1 MRQCGII
8 VVGVFALLVS
18 GCGDGGQTHIGH
30 WTLDT
35 ERMEEEI
42 MAKAEAEGADGM
54 AQFAISMISKME
66 FQLHIQAGGTFEGSA
81 KMFGDVDHIT
91 GRWEITPEG
100 ILVTPETS
108 NGEPHGTGKPTIV
121 TMIDRDHMTAAGD
134 GDLEM
139 VFVRVNDDD

>member
-1 MRQCGII
+1 MRQYGIV

-42 MAKAEAEGADGM
+42 MARAEAEGADGM
-54 AQFAISMISKME
+54 AQFAISMISKMD
-66 FQLHIQAGGTFEGSA
+66 FQMHIQAGGTFEGRA
-81 KMFGDVDHIT
+81 KMFGNVDHIM

-100 ILVTPETS
+100 VVMTPETS
-108 NGEPHGTGKPTIV
+108 NGEPCDTSKPTIV
-121 TMIDRDHMTAAGD
+121 TVVDRNHMRAAGD
-134 GDLEM
+134 GDFEM
-139 VFVRVNDDD
+139 VFVRVDDD

>member
-1 MRQCGII
+1 MRQYGIV

-42 MAKAEAEGADGM
+42 KVKAEAEGADGM
-54 AQFAISMISKME
+54 AQFAISMISKMD
-66 FQLHIQAGGTFEGSA
+66 FQMHLQAGGAFDGTA
-81 KMFGDVDHIT
+81 KMFGDVNHVA
-91 GRWEITPEG
+91 GRWEIMPEG
-100 ILVTPETS
+100 IVITPETM
-108 NGEPHGTGKPTIV
+108 NGEPAQNGRTTIV
-121 TMIDRDHMTAAGD
+121 TMIDRDHLRAAGD

-139 VFVRVNDDD
+139 VFVRVDDD